1 MAFNFKN
8 RTTVGVAVSAEKG
21 LEIAQVDTITK
32 TVLKYGNRPLA
43 FNSLSGEIED
53 LDIFKEQLEDLLSS
67 LNIPKGSELVFSIP
81 SLIQRIGEYPASLNL
96 EQTKS
101 LIDEN
106 LLEET
111 NGTELSFDAAILTT
125 STLQTNRVLY
135 AAMPKIMLI
144 ELAMQVQEL
153 GYTLTTIDSSIN
165 NILNALVFTERANV
179 APDVNWVLLLIE
191 NSFCRIFSMQGSSF
205 VESHEER
212 ISIGEVLGD
221 AENYSTVISTID
233 PIISKLPS
241 QCLYIISKT
250 DIISAKEI
258 ASKIKYNSTI
268 IHQDANIFNDE
279 IILDVTENVDK
290 NVAKM
295 ISLDVIGAATRK
307 AANSSLLFDLNLFNE
322 SLGDIYLSQQPPVAV
337 IAGKKFILSL
347 ENMIIAS
354 IVAAIAIIIP
364 TLIICLSIDANLASK
379 QDKLD
384 RIQKNIKK
392 IESFLAE
399 NENIS
404 TSLFD
409 EGDEIK
415 IGLLRNKGIYSYYT
429 IVGTEIPQKLW
440 LTRLKLGNEITIE
453 GQADNLESIYAFF
466 RNVKDYNQ
474 ETGIKLQKL
483 GIANSKKL
491 TPLSDDGNI
500 NTESVMSLMDADFY
514 EFRISNVAESIEDK
528 TKKASKQQANKS
540 NKKKNRVPIEP
551 LN

>member
-1 MAFNFKN
+1 
-8 RTTVGVAVSAEKG
+8 
-21 LEIAQVDTITK
+21 
-32 TVLKYGNRPLA
+32 
-43 FNSLSGEIED
+43 
-53 LDIFKEQLEDLLSS
+53 
-67 LNIPKGSELVFSIP
+67 
-81 SLIQRIGEYPASLNL
+81 
-96 EQTKS
+96 
-101 LIDEN
+101 
-106 LLEET
+106 
-111 NGTELSFDAAILTT
+111 
-125 STLQTNRVLY
+125 
-135 AAMPKIMLI
+135 
-144 ELAMQVQEL
+144 
-153 GYTLTTIDSSIN
+153 
-165 NILNALVFTERANV
+165 
-179 APDVNWVLLLIE
+179 
-191 NSFCRIFSMQGSSF
+191 
-205 VESHEER
+205 
-212 ISIGEVLGD
+212 
-221 AENYSTVISTID
+221 
-233 PIISKLPS
+233 
-241 QCLYIISKT
+241 
-250 DIISAKEI
+250 
-258 ASKIKYNSTI
+258 
-268 IHQDANIFNDE
+268 
-279 IILDVTENVDK
+279 
-290 NVAKM
+290 M

-307 AANSSLLFDLNLFNE
+307 AANSYLLFNLNLFNE

-364 TLIICLSIDANLASK
+364 TLITCLSIDANIGSK

-415 IGLLRNKGIYSYYT
+415 IGLLRNKSIYSYYT

-440 LTRLKLGNEITIE
+440 LKRLKLGNEITIE

-500 NTESVMSLMDADFY
+500 NTESVISLMDADFY

-528 TKKASKQQANKS
+528 TQKTSKQQTNKS